1 MRYLK
6 ALIIILVALTL
17 LSSISLSQPRDSR
30 EPLQKPIYIVQSDSM
45 FYPYEFSNEKG
56 EPDGFNIDLIREISR
71 VMGLNIYIELKTWS
85 EVISNIETGK
95 IDILAGLFFSTER
108 AKYVDFTQPHSIVS
122 YSFFVRDNERD
133 FNYDNLN
140 GKEII
145 IQKGDISEDIVKGL
159 NNITV
164 VYASTQADALRLLSS
179 GKHDAAILSKL
190 SALRYAEEFK
200 LKNIV
205 PFGPPLETRRYCFAV
220 SKNLPG
226 LADRLNEGLAIIK
239 ATGEYDAIYN
249 KWFGESSTPI
259 PKRIMWISVIAIS
272 FFVIAL
278 FTIALW
284 NWSLTKTVQQK
295 TQELNSELSI
305 RKQTEKQLVKERT
318 LYVSSSTPFPTRFSI
333 RIRMVAT

>member
-6 ALIIILVALTL
+6 ALITILVALTL

-190 SALRYAEEFK
+190 SALVCRGVQAK
-200 LKNIV
+200 KH
-205 PFGPPLETRRYCFAV
+205 C
-220 SKNLPG
+220 
-226 LADRLNEGLAIIK
+226 AIWPSSRNK
-239 ATGEYDAIYN
+239 ALLLC
-249 KWFGESSTPI
+249 
-259 PKRIMWISVIAIS
+259 R
-272 FFVIAL
+272 
-278 FTIALW
+278 
-284 NWSLTKTVQQK
+284 
-295 TQELNSELSI
+295 
-305 RKQTEKQLVKERT
+305 
-318 LYVSSSTPFPTRFSI
+318 
-333 RIRMVAT
+333 